1 MEIATFR
8 KWLAEHGCRFGAES
22 ENREEGNGT
31 VTVHRL
37 GRTAE
42 LPLVGANHELDP
54 RYVRRVLRSARPG
67 LVQASVTNRPRLR
80 PAGRITERRPDPRN
94 GPLGRRVRS
103 LP

>member
-1 MEIATFR
+1 MAARSESIDGNRNVPKVAGR
-8 KWLAEHGCRFGAES
+8 CRFGAES

-54 RYVRRVLRSARPG
+54 RYVRRVCDALG
-67 LVQASVTNRPRLR
+67 LDWSRL
-80 PAGRITERRPDPRN
+80 PEAG
-94 GPLGRRVRS
+94 G
-103 LP
+103 

>member
-22 ENREEGNGT
+22 ENREEGKGT

-54 RYVRRVLRSARPG
+54 RYVRRVCEALG

-94 GPLGRRVRS
+94 GALGRRVRS